1 MFLAFNNTHVSAA
14 AVRSVT
20 YDADSDTST
29 VEFLDGSKRQYEDG
43 MGVAVDDL
51 SSVIVPAGPGWKLAE
66 VHFFKEDGEPRVRY
80 QTIIAF
86 KLSPGG
92 VDWPEAYCAQT
103 DYSMYRALVD
113 PTTGYFIDAGGCVF
127 ETEDQFL
134 AAKIRERC
142 EDSAEAPEA
151 PNRLQ

>member
-1 MFLAFNNTHVSAA
+1 MFLRFDNAHLSAA

-43 MGVAVDDL
+43 MGVAADDL

-66 VHFFKEDGEPRVRY
+66 LEAEGERVRY

-86 KLSPGG
+86 KLPPGG
-92 VDWPEAYCAQT
+92 FGVPTAYTAQPEHSRYG
-103 DYSMYRALVD
+103 ALVD
-113 PTTGYFIDAGGCVF
+113 PTTGYFIDWNGCVF

-134 AAKIRERC
+134 AAKMRERR
-142 EDSAEAPEA
+142 EDSAEGADA